1 MGDENKMFMIT
12 GRSEYVHN
20 SEEDDAQR
28 DNDTC
33 GNMFEPEENSDANGD
48 SAYKYKDTWVN
59 PGQSD
64 QISEKSSCDEQECSQ
79 PDNHDNTNDQNVG
92 SADDLAADASEC
104 EVRFQKQLKFTAYL
118 HVQEVEPNKKYEVY
132 KSGLAATR
140 DYRTRRYLVIVDLT
154 SDDFKCI
161 CSKFNK
167 DGILCSHVLKVLVH
181 LNIVHIPDKYF
192 IARWMPREKKDIRD
206 LRYNVPLEMTGEC
219 SQMRFN
225 VLSKV
230 CINVA
235 SDGSK
240 SNEKYLFVTQEV
252 KKIAEKLDA
261 MTLAEDKAKEVD
273 PKEKSKEQVVD
284 VQTEYG
290 YLNDPK
296 VVKSKGRPTILGKNK
311 LDRRYMTFAEQFL
324 GKQQITCSHCGS
336 HYHNIQT
343 CESLHLDE
351 SLFANNKK
359 AKNNPRANDTHAVA
373 RIKSS
378 PLKGLNKLTQS
389 HSPPP
394 NRDPLRTSARVRT
407 GPAME
412 VFYYLVFGGLAA
424 VVAALELGKS
434 GKDRVA
440 TPTAFNSFKNNYVLV
455 YSLMMSGD
463 WLQGPYVYYLYSQY
477 GFDKGDIGR
486 LFIAGFGSSMLF
498 GTIVGSLADK
508 QGRKRACITYCIT
521 YILSCITKHSPQYRI
536 LMIGRVLGGIATS
549 LLFSAF
555 ESWLVAEHNKR
566 GFDPQWLSIT
576 FSKAIFLG
584 NGLVAIVAGLFA
596 NLLADN
602 LGFGPVAPFDAAA
615 CFLAIGMAIILSSWG
630 ENYGDASEGKDLMA
644 QFKVAA
650 KAIASDEKIA
660 LLGAIQS
667 LFEGSM
673 YTFVFLWTPALS
685 PNDEE
690 IPHGF
695 IFATF
700 MLSSMLGSSIASR
713 LLARKM
719 KVEGYM
725 QIVFSISAFTL
736 FLPVVTNF
744 IVPPSEKGSSIS
756 FGGCL
761 QLLGFCIFESCVGIF
776 WPSIMKM
783 RSQYIPEEVRSTIM
797 NFFRIPLNLFVC
809 VVLYNVNAFPIT
821 VMFGMCS
828 IFLFIAAILQRRL
841 MVVSDL
847 HRSIS
852 TKATEMTAED
862 EPLNP

>member
-1 MGDENKMFMIT
+1 
-12 GRSEYVHN
+12 
-20 SEEDDAQR
+20 
-28 DNDTC
+28 
-33 GNMFEPEENSDANGD
+33 
-48 SAYKYKDTWVN
+48 
-59 PGQSD
+59 
-64 QISEKSSCDEQECSQ
+64 
-79 PDNHDNTNDQNVG
+79 
-92 SADDLAADASEC
+92 
-104 EVRFQKQLKFTAYL
+104 
-118 HVQEVEPNKKYEVY
+118 
-132 KSGLAATR
+132 
-140 DYRTRRYLVIVDLT
+140 
-154 SDDFKCI
+154 
-161 CSKFNK
+161 
-167 DGILCSHVLKVLVH
+167 
-181 LNIVHIPDKYF
+181 
-192 IARWMPREKKDIRD
+192 
-206 LRYNVPLEMTGEC
+206 
-219 SQMRFN
+219 
-225 VLSKV
+225 
-230 CINVA
+230 
-235 SDGSK
+235 
-240 SNEKYLFVTQEV
+240 
-252 KKIAEKLDA
+252 
-261 MTLAEDKAKEVD
+261 
-273 PKEKSKEQVVD
+273 
-284 VQTEYG
+284 
-290 YLNDPK
+290 
-296 VVKSKGRPTILGKNK
+296 
-311 LDRRYMTFAEQFL
+311 
-324 GKQQITCSHCGS
+324 
-336 HYHNIQT
+336 
-343 CESLHLDE
+343 
-351 SLFANNKK
+351 
-359 AKNNPRANDTHAVA
+359 
-373 RIKSS
+373 
-378 PLKGLNKLTQS
+378 
-389 HSPPP
+389 
-394 NRDPLRTSARVRT
+394 
-407 GPAME
+407 ME

-685 PNDEE
+685 PNEE
-690 IPHGF
+690 DIPHGF

-744 IVPPSEKGSSIS
+744 IVPPSEKGGSIS
-756 FGGCL
+756 FGGCV
-761 QLLGFCIFESCVGIF
+761 QLLGFCIFESSVGIF

-783 RSQYIPEEVRSTIM
+783 RSQYIPEEARSTIM

-809 VVLYNVNAFPIT
+809 VVLYNVNAFPIA

-841 MVVSDL
+841 MFVSDL
-847 HRSIS
+847 HRS
-852 TKATEMTAED
+852 TTEMTAED